1 MELPDK
7 HVEPG
12 ILMKNRNGFSLVEVV
27 VALVIL
33 AFAVMGAQSLTA
45 TMINTVATANI
56 ENSAAQ
62 LVEDR
67 IDLIRTD
74 PAYDSL
80 TTKYAGTESTIP
92 GWSTLQR
99 VTQLARTRD
108 STAAGITDFYTVTV
122 TVNGTGLRAPLRR
135 TIVVGSP

>member
-1 MELPDK
+1 MEC
-7 HVEPG
+7 G
-12 ILMKNRNGFSLVEVV
+12 IEARDLRDVWRDSRDDTDRCEVV
-27 VALVIL
+27 WLVKRRQRCQL
-33 AFAVMGAQSLTA
+33 L
-45 TMINTVATANI
+45 
-56 ENSAAQ
+56 Q

-80 TTKYAGTESTIP
+80 NTKYAGTENTIP

-99 VTQLARTRD
+99 RTLLTRTRD

-122 TVNGTGLRAPLRR
+122 TVSGKGLRSGVRR
-135 TIVVGSP
+135 TIVVGAP